1 MLSSDQLFHNACNQ
15 FKMAKKTKM
24 QTEEKNNETK
34 KSRNVRRNCL

>member
-15 FKMAKKTKM
+15 FKMAKKTM

-34 KSRNVRRNCL
+34 KGRNVRRNCL